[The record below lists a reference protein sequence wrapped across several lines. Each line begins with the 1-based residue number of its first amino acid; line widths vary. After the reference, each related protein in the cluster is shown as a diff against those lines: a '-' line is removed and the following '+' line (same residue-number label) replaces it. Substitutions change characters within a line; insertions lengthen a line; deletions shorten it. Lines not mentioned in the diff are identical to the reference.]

1 MGWVLINAVT
11 VHVGPGTA
19 TGRQSGKDLSHSS
32 GLPCIASPS
41 SWRHAPRHLLSYSFE
56 SYVAGG
62 RSSPRGRP
70 SHDREDHDVAR
81 MERIYDTLQ
90 RIQSL
95 WKELELTKPNTKE
108 YDALFNQI
116 RALSDEYVALI
127 DVPKK
132 PTQSK

>member
-1 MGWVLINAVT
+1 MT
-11 VHVGPGTA
+11 
-19 TGRQSGKDLSHSS
+19 
-32 GLPCIASPS
+32 
-41 SWRHAPRHLLSYSFE
+41 
-56 SYVAGG
+56 GG

-70 SHDREDHDVAR
+70 SHDREDHDGAR

-116 RALSDEYVALI
+116 RALSDEYHVLI
-127 DVPKK
+127 DAPKNPSK
-132 PTQSK
+132 PR